1 MIFVDTNVFVYAVG
15 KPHPLQGPARQFFRD
30 AKRKGWDLVTSAEVL
45 QELVHLYLPSGRP
58 GALNASLE
66 LLRDSVS
73 QIWPL
78 EQADVELGCQLHSRY
93 PVLQARDLC
102 HLASCRRRNVRE
114 IKTFDRVF
122 SSTASSLT

>member
-45 QELVHLYLPSGRP
+45 QELVHLYLPSGRS
-58 GALNASLE
+58 GALNASFE